1 MDMCETC
8 ITMLAKICD
17 LKRQAFKLLILI
29 FGRRCAQNCATIFF
43 YQVQYNLFSVFR
55 RLLCAQSAPTCT
67 EYYVTLQGEYWF
79 TYHVKE
85 NACPFCCI
93 QYPYIFLFLFLFVS
107 FYLWVAVNLVSFPI
121 VLTVIVGHSF
131 FTHSF
136 YGKTIF
142 SARGHLTT
150 KKCQKQR
157 ESIISPINVRR
168 RKKISLLR

>member
-1 MDMCETC
+1 MDVCESCVTK
-8 ITMLAKICD
+8 LAKICD
-17 LKRQAFKLLILI
+17 LKHQAFKIMI
-29 FGRRCAQNCATIFF
+29 FGRRFSQTCSTVFF
-43 YQVQYNLFSVFR
+43 YQVQYTLFSVFR
-55 RLLCAQSAPTCT
+55 RLLCVQSVSTCT

-93 QYPYIFLFLFLFVS
+93 QYANIFLFPFLFVS

-142 SARGHLTT
+142 SARRHLTT
-150 KKCQKQR
+150 KKCRKQR

-168 RKKISLLR
+168 KKILLLR